1 MYIFPLRC
9 ISILQ
14 GNTASVPDCHL
25 VYALNAPRHFPA
37 TRNKPPPHL
46 MKSRRHAIIRNLIAS
61 GEIWSQAELAKL
73 LAREGVE
80 TTQATLSRDLTEI
93 GVLKGPSGYQLPGA
107 APAVVT
113 PEGALARVLKREL
126 ISIDVGGTLVVL
138 KTPIG
143 HGNALAIELDRAS
156 VSGVLGTIAGDDTIF
171 VAARS
176 ELAARRIAKH
186 FRDLAE
192 LP

>member
-14 GNTASVPDCHL
+14 GNTATAPDRHL

-37 TRNKPPPHL
+37 TRNKPPPRL

-186 FRDLAE
+186 FRVLAE

>member
-1 MYIFPLRC
+1 
-9 ISILQ
+9 
-14 GNTASVPDCHL
+14 
-25 VYALNAPRHFPA
+25 
-37 TRNKPPPHL
+37 
-46 MKSRRHAIIRNLIAS
+46 
-61 GEIWSQAELAKL
+61 
-73 LAREGVE
+73 
-80 TTQATLSRDLTEI
+80 
-93 GVLKGPSGYQLPGA
+93 
-107 APAVVT
+107 
-113 PEGALARVLKREL
+113 
-126 ISIDVGGTLVVL
+126 L

>member
-14 GNTASVPDCHL
+14 GNTATAPDRHL

>member
-1 MYIFPLRC
+1 
-9 ISILQ
+9 
-14 GNTASVPDCHL
+14 
-25 VYALNAPRHFPA
+25 
-37 TRNKPPPHL
+37 

-73 LAREGVE
+73 LAREGVDA
-80 TTQATLSRDLTEI
+80 TQATLSRDLSEI

-113 PEGALARVLKREL
+113 VEGALERALRREVT
-126 ISIDVGGTLVVL
+126 SIDVGGTLVVL

-143 HGNALAIELDRAS
+143 HGNALAIELDRS
-156 VSGVLGTIAGDDTIF
+156 NIQGVLGTIAGDDTVF

-176 ELAARRIAKH
+176 ELAARRIAKQ
-186 FRDLAE
+186 FRDLAGMA
-192 LP
+192 

>member
-1 MYIFPLRC
+1 MPRSRFVAVHFVHQLRSQ
-9 ISILQ
+9 ITFNL
-14 GNTASVPDCHL
+14 TRH
-25 VYALNAPRHFPA
+25 APP
-37 TRNKPPPHL
+37 N

-73 LAREGVE
+73 LSREGVE
-80 TTQATLSRDLTEI
+80 ATQATLSRDLAEI

-107 APAVVT
+107 TPAVVT

-126 ISIDVGGTLVVL
+126 LTIDVGGTLVVL

-143 HGNALAIELDRAS
+143 HGNALAIELDRANI
-156 VSGVLGTIAGDDTIF
+156 SGVLGTIAGDDTIF

-192 LP
+192 LA

>member
-14 GNTASVPDCHL
+14 GNTATTPDRHL
-25 VYALNAPRHFPA
+25 VSALNAPRHFPA

>member
-1 MYIFPLRC
+1 
-9 ISILQ
+9 
-14 GNTASVPDCHL
+14 
-25 VYALNAPRHFPA
+25 
-37 TRNKPPPHL
+37 

-93 GVLKGPSGYQLPGA
+93 GVLKGPSGHQLPGA